1 MLRIRQLE
9 IIACVGALSI
19 GYILLVTALYSGSAQ
34 VKQWWTPAGPDCWK
48 SANVVRC
55 GGPRP
60 KE

>member
-19 GYILLVTALYSGSAQ
+19 GYILLVAVLSSGSAQ
-34 VKQWWTPAGPDCWK
+34 LTQRWTPAGPDCWK

-60 KE
+60 RE